1 MVRGRAVGSGGRP
14 VLGELPAER
23 VYAVAMELL
32 SGLGLATSSG
42 LNAYIPL
49 LVLGLLDRFT
59 PVVDL
64 GPGFDWLSNGWILGI
79 LAVLLVIE
87 LLADKFPAVDSI
99 NDAIQTVVRPTSGGI
114 VFGSAATSEIAGLG
128 AGTLTVTD
136 PEAVAGWQTWVPVIT
151 GIVVALVVHLT
162 KSLTRPVANTAT
174 AGTAAPVL
182 STGED
187 IVAAGLSL
195 LAIFIPILVVLAVIA
210 LVIGFF
216 VLRRRFRRGRERRL
230 RSGPGG
236 TAAPEI

>member
-1 MVRGRAVGSGGRP
+1 
-14 VLGELPAER
+14 
-23 VYAVAMELL
+23 MELL

-128 AGTLTVTD
+128 AGTLTVTN

>member
-1 MVRGRAVGSGGRP
+1 
-14 VLGELPAER
+14 
-23 VYAVAMELL
+23 MELL

-59 PVVDL
+59 PVVEL
-64 GPGFDWLSNGWILGI
+64 GPSFAWLSNGWILGL

-136 PEAVAGWQTWVPVIT
+136 PGAVAGWQTWVPVVT
-151 GIVVALVVHLT
+151 GIVIALVVHLT
-162 KSLTRPVANTAT
+162 KALTRPMANTAT

-187 IVAAGLSL
+187 IVSAGLSL
-195 LAIFIPILVVLAVIA
+195 IAVFLPLVVVLAVIG
-210 LVIGFF
+210 LV
-216 VLRRRFRRGRERRL
+216 VVAVVVRRRMRRRRDRWL
-230 RSGPGG
+230 GG
-236 TAAPEI
+236 VPA

>member
-1 MVRGRAVGSGGRP
+1 M
-14 VLGELPAER
+14 
-23 VYAVAMELL
+23 
-32 SGLGLATSSG
+32 
-42 LNAYIPL
+42 
-49 LVLGLLDRFT
+49 LGLLDRFT

-114 VFGSAATSEIAGLG
+114 VFGSAATSEIAGLA

>member
-1 MVRGRAVGSGGRP
+1 
-14 VLGELPAER
+14 
-23 VYAVAMELL
+23 MELL

-114 VFGSAATSEIAGLG
+114 VFGSAATSEIAGLA